1 MKRGQP
7 RKWPELKGI
16 DDKSPEY
23 RRVLRNI
30 SPSYWLINKIATC
43 KQRAKKMGVPFDLTR
58 DYLLKVM
65 GYDYGDY
72 WDKEKEYCPA
82 LEKPY
87 DFYGEGHGGKPLS
100 KSLDRIIP
108 EKGYTK
114 GNVRFIARK
123 TNGVLLDTTP
133 EELLQIAVW
142 RLKEDEN
149 LITDKNKIK
158 ELLENAA
165 SFIY

>member
-1 MKRGQP
+1 MKRKHT
-7 RKWPELKGI
+7 KWPELRGI

-30 SPSYWLINKIATC
+30 SPSYWLNNKIATC
-43 KQRAKKMGVPFDLTR
+43 KQRAKKLGVPFNLTR
-58 DYLLKVM
+58 DYLLKMM
-65 GYDYGDY
+65 GYKYGDY
-72 WDKEKEYCPA
+72 WNIRKERCPA
-82 LEKPY
+82 LGEPY

-108 EKGYTK
+108 QKGYTK

-142 RLKEDEN
+142 RLKEDFN
-149 LITDKNKIK
+149 LVKDKRKIK
-158 ELLENAA
+158 ELLKDATN
-165 SFIY
+165 FIY